1 MWDLQCHVSLYGVS
15 SCYSFLTSI
24 MNSHADEV
32 HPQLTK
38 EEGNSPEVFSA
49 FCINYVI
56 GFSTLFT
63 LIRGVSGWED
73 WIYCFFIPLFSPQLA
88 TSNITPLCYCSS
100 ILTNATPMLLKLL
113 DKSLSDNW
121 SIITKG
127 HVNAVFG
134 LGVFFFTHIPKA
146 YNMWEIFH
154 GKWFHSSIHG
164 MYGG

>member
-1 MWDLQCHVSLYGVS
+1 
-15 SCYSFLTSI
+15 

-73 WIYCFFIPLFSPQLA
+73 
-88 TSNITPLCYCSS
+88 
-100 ILTNATPMLLKLL
+100 
-113 DKSLSDNW
+113 
-121 SIITKG
+121 
-127 HVNAVFG
+127 
-134 LGVFFFTHIPKA
+134 
-146 YNMWEIFH
+146 
-154 GKWFHSSIHG
+154 
-164 MYGG
+164 